1 MARRPAKVLSLLII
15 LFLGLRSAPVQA
27 QGGFQDL
34 IDMSIEVGFDSFFR
48 PGQWTP
54 VRAAL
59 KNNGESVSGRLV
71 IRPETSGTVV
81 GNAFSAPIDLPSG
94 AEKSAT
100 IYIQARSFPDTL
112 RVELIDDAG
121 LVQTSQEAGLIDL
134 QPQDQ
139 LYAVV
144 AGPNTAAPSL
154 AGVHIGGYEAEQAL
168 WDPSSIPDSGNGLQ
182 SLDMMMLI
190 NIDSENLSSAQRRA
204 IRHWLQGGGHLIVT
218 GGPSAQRTAHAL
230 MDSLPFAPRGSR
242 SVADLTALARFSG
255 DSQTTLRERT
265 VIATGALHERA
276 AVLAEH
282 EGIPL
287 LIRRHIGAGVVDYLA
302 ADPSLEPLASW
313 SGITGLWLK
322 LLAARAPHPVWV
334 EGFTRPEWGAEAVA
348 NLPGV
353 DLLPPVQ
360 TLCLFLT
367 LYIALIGPVNYLIL
381 ARINRNGWG
390 WFTVPAVIIA
400 FTGIAWTVGF
410 NLRGSE
416 IIVSRTSLVQSWAA
430 GDEAQVN
437 QFVGLLSPRRA
448 AYSLAVPEGYFLAV
462 AGAATPSSIFASNT
476 IQTATEIEQGAVFS
490 AGGFTIDGGI
500 FANFALGGHIPRP
513 DIQGRFTLDFEIME
527 SGRMVAGFQGIV
539 SNRSEIT
546 LRDAVILGEQLVYR
560 LNRDFAPGDIL
571 TLDRDDLSAS
581 MVDAPTQPNP
591 LEYHPPAIGSAPF
604 SGNSRSMS
612 MKNIQGDRFLR
623 SRAFLG
629 AQSVDDKQAAR
640 EQAFLASFMVDQFKS
655 TARGTSL
662 YLVGWSDEWPRDL
675 DIGGAGWS
683 AIDTSLYVIELGLD
697 IELPTETATLTSEH
711 FTWMTLER
719 NGIRGNGADDFSLF
733 ETQSAAFLFNPL
745 PGLAMDEVD
754 RMVVEVD
761 RGGGYAQSLDVE
773 LFNWAANEY
782 DVYTFR
788 DGDALEFAA
797 PHSYLGAGN
806 MVRIRLRYEQGIGT
820 ARVRKIR
827 IEQTGRYSSGSGA

>member
-1 MARRPAKVLSLLII
+1 MARRPSNVLSLIII
-15 LFLGLRSAPVQA
+15 LLLGLSFAPIQA
-27 QGGFQDL
+27 QGRFQDV
-34 IDMSIEVGFDSFFR
+34 IEMSVEVGFDKFFR

-59 KNNGESVSGRLV
+59 KNHGESVSGRLV

-94 AEKSAT
+94 AEKSAV

-121 LVQTSQEAGLIDL
+121 LVQTSQEASLIDL

-154 AGVHIGGYEAEQAL
+154 AGAHIGGYEAEQAL
-168 WDPSSIPDSGNGLQ
+168 WGPSSIPESGNGLQ

-190 NIDSENLSSAQRRA
+190 NIDSENLSSGQRRA

-218 GGPSAQRTAHAL
+218 GGPSAQRTAQAL
-230 MDSLPFAPRGSR
+230 MDSLPLAPQGSQ

-255 DSQTTLRERT
+255 DSQTTLRART
-265 VIATGALHERA
+265 VIATGAIHESA

-287 LIRRHIGAGVVDYLA
+287 LIRRHIGAGVVDYLT

-313 SGITGLWLK
+313 RGISALWLK
-322 LLAARAPHPVWV
+322 LLAARSPHPVWV

-348 NLPGV
+348 SLPGV
-353 DLLPPVQ
+353 DLLPPIQ
-360 TLCLFLT
+360 TLCLFLA
-367 LYIALIGPVNYLIL
+367 LYILSIGPINYLIL
-381 ARINRNGWG
+381 SRINRNGWG

-416 IIVSRTSLVQSWAA
+416 IIVSRTSLVQSWAG

-437 QFVGLLSPRRA
+437 QFAGLLSPRRA
-448 AYSLAVPEGYFLAV
+448 TYSLTAPEGYFLAV

-476 IQTATEIEQGAVFS
+476 IQTATEIEQGAAFS
-490 AGGFTIDGGI
+490 ASDFTIDGGI
-500 FANFALGGHIPRP
+500 FANFTLSGYIPRP

-527 SGRMVAGFQGIV
+527 SGRMLAGFQGVIT
-539 SNRSEIT
+539 NRSEIT

-560 LNRDFAPGDIL
+560 LDGDFAPGDIL

-591 LEYHPPAIGSAPF
+591 LEYHPAAIGSSPF

-612 MKNIQGDRFLR
+612 MKNIQGERFLR

-629 AQSVDDKQAAR
+629 AQSAEAMQAAR
-640 EQAFLASFMVDQFKS
+640 EQSFLASFMVDQFNS
-655 TARGTSL
+655 TARGTGL
-662 YLVGWSDEWPRDL
+662 YLIGWSDEWARDL
-675 DIGGAGWS
+675 DIRGAGWS
-683 AIDTSLYVIELGLD
+683 AVDTSLYVIELGLD
-697 IELPTETATLTSEH
+697 IELPTTTATLTSEH

-719 NGIRGNGADDFSLF
+719 DGIRANGADGFSLF
-733 ETQSAAFLFNPL
+733 EAQRAVFLFNPL

-788 DGDALEFAA
+788 DGDVLTFDD
-797 PHSYLGAGN
+797 PRPYLGAGN

-827 IEQTGRYSSGSGA
+827 IEQTGRYS

>member
-1 MARRPAKVLSLLII
+1 
-15 LFLGLRSAPVQA
+15 
-27 QGGFQDL
+27 
-34 IDMSIEVGFDSFFR
+34 
-48 PGQWTP
+48 
-54 VRAAL
+54 
-59 KNNGESVSGRLV
+59 
-71 IRPETSGTVV
+71 
-81 GNAFSAPIDLPSG
+81 
-94 AEKSAT
+94 
-100 IYIQARSFPDTL
+100 
-112 RVELIDDAG
+112 
-121 LVQTSQEAGLIDL
+121 
-134 QPQDQ
+134 
-139 LYAVV
+139 
-144 AGPNTAAPSL
+144 
-154 AGVHIGGYEAEQAL
+154 
-168 WDPSSIPDSGNGLQ
+168 
-182 SLDMMMLI
+182 
-190 NIDSENLSSAQRRA
+190 
-204 IRHWLQGGGHLIVT
+204 
-218 GGPSAQRTAHAL
+218 
-230 MDSLPFAPRGSR
+230 
-242 SVADLTALARFSG
+242 
-255 DSQTTLRERT
+255 
-265 VIATGALHERA
+265 
-276 AVLAEH
+276 
-282 EGIPL
+282 
-287 LIRRHIGAGVVDYLA
+287 
-302 ADPSLEPLASW
+302 
-313 SGITGLWLK
+313 
-322 LLAARAPHPVWV
+322 
-334 EGFTRPEWGAEAVA
+334 
-348 NLPGV
+348 
-353 DLLPPVQ
+353 
-360 TLCLFLT
+360 
-367 LYIALIGPVNYLIL
+367 
-381 ARINRNGWG
+381 
-390 WFTVPAVIIA
+390 
-400 FTGIAWTVGF
+400 
-410 NLRGSE
+410 
-416 IIVSRTSLVQSWAA
+416 
-430 GDEAQVN
+430 
-437 QFVGLLSPRRA
+437 
-448 AYSLAVPEGYFLAV
+448 
-462 AGAATPSSIFASNT
+462 
-476 IQTATEIEQGAVFS
+476 
-490 AGGFTIDGGI
+490 
-500 FANFALGGHIPRP
+500 
-513 DIQGRFTLDFEIME
+513 
-527 SGRMVAGFQGIV
+527 MVAGFQGIV

-697 IELPTETATLTSEH
+697 IELPTETATLASEH

-788 DGDALEFAA
+788 DGDTLEFAA
-797 PHSYLGAGN
+797 PHFYLGAGN
-806 MVRIRLRYEQGIGT
+806 MVRIRLRYEHGIGT